1 MLGCPAARQG
11 HPRLPGTVPRPQTD
25 LLARTPAWQTWLLS
39 AWSSHLTSALPE
51 SADNHPAP
59 GHLPTEDHLNAGAA
73 AGTMNQQQREQ
84 PDEEAPGDET
94 CAICLGQLSN
104 SAQLD
109 PCGHCFCRQCIQP
122 WATQR
127 FTCPMCHG
135 RIEAIERLEPRAQRD
150 ASTRQ
155 RLERNMGMA

>member
-1 MLGCPAARQG
+1 PGQDPSLADMAPVSVEQPSHLSLVPHPSGDVCQCCHQG
-11 HPRLPGTVPRPQTD
+11 HPETL
-25 LLARTPAWQTWLLS
+25 
-39 AWSSHLTSALPE
+39 
-51 SADNHPAP
+51 
-59 GHLPTEDHLNAGAA
+59 
-73 AGTMNQQQREQ
+73 

-94 CAICLGQLSN
+94 CPICLGQLSDA
-104 SAQLD
+104 SRMH